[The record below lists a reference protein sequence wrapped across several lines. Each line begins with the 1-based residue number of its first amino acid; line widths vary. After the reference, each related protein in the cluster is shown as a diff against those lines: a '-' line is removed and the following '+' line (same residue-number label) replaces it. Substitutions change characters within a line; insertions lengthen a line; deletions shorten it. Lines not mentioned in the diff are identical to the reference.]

1 MGLFSDY
8 RNIGK
13 INVLLKQIE
22 PKVQAI
28 EYEASSP
35 YPNKNRIRVEA
46 GTISVLMSEIMDI
59 ADASGN
65 PVRLTH
71 YYLFG
76 RKMNLIQISA
86 ALGELVLMVDMMP

>member
-13 INVLLKQIE
+13 INVLLKLIE

-35 YPNKNRIRVEA
+35 YPNKNRIRAEA
-46 GTISVLMSEIMDI
+46 GTISVLMVRYYDI
-59 ADASGN
+59 I
-65 PVRLTH
+65 L
-71 YYLFG
+71 
-76 RKMNLIQISA
+76 
-86 ALGELVLMVDMMP
+86 